1 MRWRF
6 PLPPWGGELA
16 GEMEASSPVSF
27 WLKFGVYLFEIQTPL
42 GTRGCLCAPPWVCIS
57 EGGRPSS
64 SPGILQVYSYAQNI
78 SGSVI
83 YEREVY
89 PTEMTFKTDP
99 ALSSRMEP
107 FPIPAGLF
115 LSSRNESLLPRSRRG
130 PVPARPLGSVTP
142 EGFLGGSVTTRPD
155 PSASVCGLW
164 AGRKLRP
171 AAGVETAP
179 SDPP

>member
-1 MRWRF
+1 MPVCASLGVRF
-6 PLPPWGGELA
+6 
-16 GEMEASSPVSF
+16 
-27 WLKFGVYLFEIQTPL
+27 
-42 GTRGCLCAPPWVCIS
+42 RGR
-57 EGGRPSS
+57 RPSS
-64 SPGILQVYSYAQNI
+64 SPGVLQVYSYAQSI

-107 FPIPAGLF
+107 FPSPAEQ
-115 LSSRNESLLPRSRRG
+115 NESLLPGSRRTS
-130 PVPARPLGSVTP
+130 ARVAFGERHP

-155 PSASVCGLW
+155 PSASASGLW

-171 AAGVETAP
+171 AAGVEMAP
-179 SDPP
+179 WDPP